1 MFVLKSFQLMRS
13 IKFILGFSVVDY
25 FSGPFACVDS
35 KLCRGFLGKLNT
47 EVFHLFL
54 YSVRISQGAHHGTY
68 LDTFYMT
75 FDSFFAPKLC
85 YCCSS
90 FHMMQLKDKCRR
102 IWDYHYNLR
111 KQQYIL
117 FQRCIYIV
125 FLKIQLLWAL
135 NDFTNYRFI
144 FKA

>member
-1 MFVLKSFQLMRS
+1 MEPIEREFGELVEKSILIHSMFVLKSFQLMRS

-35 KLCRGFLGKLNT
+35 KLCRGILGKLNT

-111 KQQYIL
+111 KQ
-117 FQRCIYIV
+117 
-125 FLKIQLLWAL
+125 
-135 NDFTNYRFI
+135 
-144 FKA
+144 

>member
-1 MFVLKSFQLMRS
+1 MRS

-35 KLCRGFLGKLNT
+35 KLCS
-47 EVFHLFL
+47 HLFL
-54 YSVRISQGAHHGTY
+54 YSVRISQAAHHGTY
-68 LDTFYMT
+68 LDTFYTT

-111 KQQYIL
+111 KQ
-117 FQRCIYIV
+117 
-125 FLKIQLLWAL
+125 
-135 NDFTNYRFI
+135 
-144 FKA
+144 